1 MARQFL
7 KLQILFKLFIFHLE
21 KNGGMSVKKLFF
33 PKKLVVVLPSKTWTI
48 YSIAYLKYF
57 KIQYA
62 TS

>member
-7 KLQILFKLFIFHLE
+7 KLQILFKLCFHLE